1 MRFRVR
7 VPVLSEQMNVTD
19 PSVST
24 ADNFRIS
31 AFFLTSRFAPPASA
45 TVISAGISASVDA
58 VHRVRLQT
66 HAANLAIS
74 IMSEL
79 KIGAR
84 PLAAVGPENLEA
96 PFQEWLYRVNL
107 NAGDV
112 AVTETDATRAV
123 EVIVWH
129 TQENIVHRT
138 TQHFRASD
146 LARAEGNEVPQ

>member
-1 MRFRVR
+1 MLLIAPTELRRKR
-7 VPVLSEQMNVTD
+7 YTQSARERSRAASVLLEV
-19 PSVST
+19 VL
-24 ADNFRIS
+24 ALALFIG
-31 AFFLTSRFAPPASA
+31 AA

-84 PLAAVGPENLEA
+84 PLAAVGPENLEV
-96 PFQEWLYRVNL
+96 PFDAWLYRVNL
-107 NAGDV
+107 NASDT
-112 AVTETDATRAV
+112 AVSESDSTRTV

-129 TQENIVHRT
+129 TQENVVHRV
-138 TQHFRASD
+138 TQLFRASEF
-146 LARAEGNEVPQ
+146 AATQEVIP

>member
-1 MRFRVR
+1 
-7 VPVLSEQMNVTD
+7 VLLIAPTELRRKRYTQSARERSRAA
-19 PSVST
+19 SVLLEVVL
-24 ADNFRIS
+24 ALALFIG
-31 AFFLTSRFAPPASA
+31 AA

-84 PLAAVGPENLEA
+84 PLAAVGPENLET
-96 PFQEWLYRVNL
+96 PFDAWLYRVNL
-107 NAGDV
+107 NASDT
-112 AVTETDATRAV
+112 AVSETDSTRAV

-129 TQENIVHRT
+129 TEENVVHRV
-138 TQHFRASD
+138 TQLFRASEFD
-146 LARAEGNEVPQ
+146 ATQEVIP